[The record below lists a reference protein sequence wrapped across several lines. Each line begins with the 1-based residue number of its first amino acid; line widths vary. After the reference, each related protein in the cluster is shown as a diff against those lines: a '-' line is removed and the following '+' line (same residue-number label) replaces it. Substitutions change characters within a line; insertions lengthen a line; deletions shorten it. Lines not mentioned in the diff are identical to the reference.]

1 MLLCTTYLI
10 CIDRVFKNKNGD
22 AMFRSVQAVGIGIR
36 MRWPDTRIHTLQK
49 AGLTVSYPATL
60 AGRMMQPGR
69 SLARK
74 T

>member
-1 MLLCTTYLI
+1 
-10 CIDRVFKNKNGD
+10 
-22 AMFRSVQAVGIGIR
+22 MFRSVQAVGIGIR